1 MVSKGKSRTTKL
13 RALLHSFFDS
23 KKKIKIPKEN
33 ASKRIESNKTKVF
46 KRKETNGNISTSKE
60 NNVKLINKKETKD
73 KAFNSKADDKISKSK
88 EAIKRPFSES
98 DTDESDSLK
107 KKKTDSNKFKRAFL
121 YKERFNGEW
130 CKEWSFIQPCKE
142 DPHAFFCTVCS
153 EKKAVHIK
161 LNSYFFFL
169 SYKNYLK
176 GYPKRE

>member
-1 MVSKGKSRTTKL
+1 MVSEGKSLTTKL

-60 NNVKLINKKETKD
+60 NDVKLINNKETKD

-98 DTDESDSLK
+98 DTDESDSPKKRKLIATNSNVLFCIKQDSMVNGVKSGHSFNHAKKIPMPSSVLFAVK
-107 KKKTDSNKFKRAFL
+107 KKL
-121 YKERFNGEW
+121 
-130 CKEWSFIQPCKE
+130 FI
-142 DPHAFFCTVCS
+142 S
-153 EKKAVHIK
+153 
-161 LNSYFFFL
+161 S
-169 SYKNYLK
+169 
-176 GYPKRE
+176 